1 MTSRRHR
8 LAVLQAL
15 LVTFLWATSWVLIKR
30 GLEVVPALT
39 FAGLRYSC
47 AFVVLFPGLWKRQDE
62 IRSLSKSQWLQLAA
76 LGIVFYALTQG
87 GQFLA
92 LSVLDAI
99 PFSLML
105 SFTPL
110 LVAATSIFLLRERLR
125 QWQWIGVAL
134 AIVGAAVYFGRAEAL
149 RASPL
154 GLSFG
159 LLTLF
164 ANAGASLLGRA
175 VNRHQRMSPWTV
187 TTISM
192 GIGGLLLLG
201 LGIAVQGVPS
211 LSLQGWGIVLWLAL
225 VNTALAFTL
234 WNHSLQTLSAAESSA
249 INNTMM
255 IQIAILAWAFLGESV
270 SWVQGVGLFIVAVGT
285 LLVQRRRRETLRN
298 DV

>member
-1 MTSRRHR
+1 
-8 LAVLQAL
+8 LF
-15 LVTFLWATSWVLIKR
+15 VTFLWSTSWILIKR
-30 GLEVVPALT
+30 GLEEVPALT

-47 AFVVLFPGLWKRQDE
+47 AFFILLPGLFKHRNE
-62 IRSLSKSQWLQLAA
+62 MRSLSKSQWLLLAA

-87 GQFLA
+87 GQFLT

-110 LVAATSIFLLRERLR
+110 LVAAAGIVLLRERLR
-125 QWQWIGVAL
+125 GQQWIGVAI
-134 AIVGAAVYFGRAEAL
+134 AVVGATVYFGRGEVF
-149 RASPL
+149 RASPI

-159 LLTLF
+159 LVTLF

-175 VNRHQRMSPWTV
+175 VNRDHRMSPWLV

-192 GIGGLLLLG
+192 GIGGLSLLC
-201 LGIAVQGVPS
+201 LGIMAQGLPC
-211 LSLQGWGIVLWLAL
+211 LSLRGWGIVLWLAV

-234 WNHSLQTLSAAESSA
+234 WNHSLRTLAAAESSA
-249 INNTMM
+249 VNNTMM

-270 SWVQGVGLFIVAVGT
+270 SWVQGAGLLAVALGT
-285 LLVQRRRRETLRN
+285 LLVQRRRREPSPATSRS
-298 DV
+298 